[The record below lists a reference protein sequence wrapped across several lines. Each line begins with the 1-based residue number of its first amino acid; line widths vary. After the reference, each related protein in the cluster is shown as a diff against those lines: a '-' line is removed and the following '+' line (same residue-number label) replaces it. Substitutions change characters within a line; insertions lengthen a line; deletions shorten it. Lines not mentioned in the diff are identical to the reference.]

1 MEARLKCWECGRRVI
16 PAGMR
21 SHRERGCEP
30 LKEGGG
36 LKGDPKQA
44 GQRDSRGNQRGNGT
58 SGDKTRQEKK
68 R

>member
-1 MEARLKCWECGRRVI
+1 MKCWDCGRRVL
-16 PAGMR
+16 PASMR

-30 LKEGGG
+30 
-36 LKGDPKQA
+36 PKQA

-58 SGDKTRQEKK
+58 SRDKTRQEKK

>member
-16 PAGMR
+16 PSGMR

-30 LKEGGG
+30 PKEGGG
-36 LKGDPKQA
+36 LKGDPKQT
-44 GQRDSRGNQRGNGT
+44 GQRDSRGNPRGNGT
-58 SGDKTRQEKK
+58 SGDKRRQEKK

>member
-1 MEARLKCWECGRRVI
+1 MEARLKCWECGRRVLL
-16 PAGMR
+16 AGMR

-30 LKEGGG
+30 
-36 LKGDPKQA
+36 PKQA